1 MVFSLNAHQTMLRCP
16 KCRSALVQDGDSLV
30 CTNPDVRLRYPV
42 LEGIPR
48 LIVDEATE
56 LTSEEWNAVM
66 ATLGISTNRS

>member
-1 MVFSLNAHQTMLRCP
+1 MVFSLNAHQSMLRCP
-16 KCRSALVQDGDSLV
+16 RCRSTLVQDGDSLV

-66 ATLGISTNRS
+66 AKLGMSTNRS